1 MWNGSIRSL
10 TISLLALVLALGPTT
25 ASAVARTIDGQTVR
39 VLATGWGAEGFYA
52 KTVDSAPVV
61 DGCGGNIYLIAPSHP
76 LLKEMVAMLM
86 SAMQNQTRV
95 DFYIDGCTES
105 GAMHLKAVTIYR

>member
-1 MWNGSIRSL
+1 MWNGSVQRFSV
-10 TISLLALVLALGPTT
+10 SLLALVLALGPAT
-25 ASAVARTIDGQTVR
+25 ANAVARTIDGQTVR
-39 VLATGWGAEGFYA
+39 ILATGWGAEGFYA
-52 KTVDSAPVV
+52 KTADSAPIV

-76 LLKEMVAMLM
+76 LLREMVAMLM

-95 DFYIDGCTES
+95 DFYVDGCTES